1 MKIIDG
7 KMFKEMVLSGAI
19 VLHNNHPEVDALNV
33 FPVPDGDTGTNMSLT
48 FNSGAEQVEKLADD
62 TPIGDIAKTL
72 SKGLLMGARG
82 NSGVILSQI
91 FRGVAKSLK
100 GKETANVV
108 ELSEAFSS
116 GAKVAYKAVMR
127 PVEGTILTVIRES
140 ADAAA
145 KYVQPDMEIEDWFS
159 YFVKAAEKSLDHT
172 PELLPVLKE
181 VGVVDSGGAG
191 LLLVLTGFM
200 AALAGEVIE
209 KVDNVGAA
217 SDVEI
222 VQEEDQ
228 PYGYRV
234 QFTLK
239 IDDRKMNAF
248 NLEGFINE
256 LKNLPGKNVDVAQKD
271 NKVIGNVDTLKPGN
285 ALNTGLRFGEFTKIT
300 IVNTDVK
307 EEEKEETKAPAKEMA
322 LISVAAGDGIKD
334 MFLELNCD
342 HVVSGGQ
349 TMNPATEDIVKAIK
363 DVNAKHVI
371 ILPNNSNI
379 VMTAQQ
385 AATVLEGEVDV
396 VVLPTKTIPQGISAS
411 IMYNP
416 EASLEDNVEEM
427 KEAIAN
433 VKTGQVTF
441 AIKDTTIDGLEI
453 KANNY
458 MALCEKKIVACVPD
472 KLEALKNVLTNLVDE
487 DSEIITLICG
497 EDVTEEEQEA
507 AQSYIEETFEDVEC
521 EVHIGKQPVYSFIIG
536 VE

>member
-1 MKIIDG
+1 MKEING
-7 KMFKEMVLSGAI
+7 KMFKQMVLSGAI

-62 TPIGDIAKTL
+62 TSIGDIAKTL

-100 GKETANVV
+100 GKETANVA
-108 ELSEAFSS
+108 ELSDAFSS

-159 YFVKAAEKSLDHT
+159 YFVKSAEKSLDNT

-222 VQEEDQ
+222 VQEEEK

-248 NLEGFINE
+248 NLDGFINE

-285 ALNTGLRFGEFTKIT
+285 ALNTGLRFGEFTKVT
-300 IVNTDVK
+300 VVNTEVS
-307 EEEKEETKAPAKEMA
+307 EEEKEAFKEKTDSLVEIFRKA
-322 LISVAAGDGIKD
+322 LG
-334 MFLELNCD
+334 N
-342 HVVSGGQ
+342 
-349 TMNPATEDIVKAIK
+349 
-363 DVNAKHVI
+363 
-371 ILPNNSNI
+371 
-379 VMTAQQ
+379 
-385 AATVLEGEVDV
+385 
-396 VVLPTKTIPQGISAS
+396 
-411 IMYNP
+411 
-416 EASLEDNVEEM
+416 
-427 KEAIAN
+427 
-433 VKTGQVTF
+433 
-441 AIKDTTIDGLEI
+441 
-453 KANNY
+453 
-458 MALCEKKIVACVPD
+458 D
-472 KLEALKNVLTNLVDE
+472 KLEVKVEKMKDENVA
-487 DSEIITLICG
+487 SMITLSEESRRMQEMMKMYGMSGMDPSMFGANGQTLVLNANNDLVKYIVDHKDG
-497 EDVTEEEQEA
+497 ENTPVFCEQLYDLALLSHAPLTPE
-507 AQSYIEETFEDVEC
+507 QMTN
-521 EVHIGKQPVYSFIIG
+521 FIARSNKIM
-536 VE
+536 ELLAK

>member
-1 MKIIDG
+1 MKEING
-7 KMFKEMVLSGAI
+7 KMFKQMVLSGAI

-62 TPIGDIAKTL
+62 TSIGDIAKTL

-100 GKETANVV
+100 GKETANVA
-108 ELSEAFSS
+108 ELSDAFSS

-159 YFVKAAEKSLDHT
+159 YFVKSAEKSLDNT

-222 VQEEDQ
+222 VQEEEK

-239 IDDRKMNAF
+239 IDERKMNAF
-248 NLEGFINE
+248 NLDGFINE

-285 ALNTGLRFGEFTKIT
+285 ALNTGLRFGEFTKVT
-300 IVNTDVK
+300 VVNTEVS
-307 EEEKEETKAPAKEMA
+307 EEEKEEEIPMAPAKEMA

-363 DVNAKHVI
+363 GV
-371 ILPNNSNI
+371 
-379 VMTAQQ
+379 Q

-396 VVLPTKTIPQGISAS
+396 VVLPTKTIPQGLSAA

-416 EASLEDNVEEM
+416 EATLDENVDEM

-441 AIKDTTIDGLEI
+441 AIKDTSIDGLEI

-472 KLEALKNVLTNLVDE
+472 KLEALKNVLSNLVDE
-487 DSEIITLICG
+487 DSEIVTLICG

-507 AQSYIEETFEDVEC
+507 AASFIEENYEDVEC
-521 EVHIGKQPVYSFIIG
+521 EVHVGKQPVYSFIVG

>member
-1 MKIIDG
+1 MTNNIPEISFITICYNGFKDTCELIESLQNKIHSIRYETIVVDNASREDEAAKIRERYPSVIAIRSNENKGFSGGNNIGIREAKG
-7 KMFKEMVLSGAI
+7 KYIFLI
-19 VLHNNHPEVDALNV
+19 NNDTYIEQDTVSFLIERLESRAEIGGVSPKIRFA
-33 FPVPDGDTGTNMSLT
+33 FPPQNIQFAGFTPLTPITLRNAGIGFGCPDNGT
-48 FNSGAEQVEKLADD
+48 FD
-62 TPIGDIAKTL
+62 TPHPTPYL
-72 SKGLLMGARG
+72 HGAAM
-82 NSGVILSQI
+82 L
-91 FRGVAKSLK
+91 
-100 GKETANVV
+100 
-108 ELSEAFSS
+108 
-116 GAKVAYKAVMR
+116 
-127 PVEGTILTVIRES
+127 
-140 ADAAA
+140 
-145 KYVQPDMEIEDWFS
+145 
-159 YFVKAAEKSLDHT
+159 VKR
-172 PELLPVLKE
+172 
-181 VGVVDSGGAG
+181 
-191 LLLVLTGFM
+191 
-200 AALAGEVIE
+200 EVIE

-222 VQEEDQ
+222 VQEEEK

-239 IDDRKMNAF
+239 IDERKMNAF
-248 NLEGFINE
+248 NLDGFINE

-285 ALNTGLRFGEFTKIT
+285 ALNTGLRFGEFTKVT
-300 IVNTDVK
+300 VVNTEVS
-307 EEEKEETKAPAKEMA
+307 EEEKEEEIPMAPAKEMA

-363 DVNAKHVI
+363 GVNAKHVI

-396 VVLPTKTIPQGISAS
+396 VVLPTKTIPQGLSAA

-416 EASLEDNVEEM
+416 EATLDENVDEM

-441 AIKDTTIDGLEI
+441 AIKDTSIDGLEI

-472 KLEALKNVLTNLVDE
+472 KLEALKNVLSNLVDE
-487 DSEIITLICG
+487 DSEIVTLICG

-507 AQSYIEETFEDVEC
+507 ARSFIEENYEDVEC
-521 EVHIGKQPVYSFIIG
+521 EVHVGKQPVYSFIVG